1 MQTKRIWSSH
11 GSGVNI
17 LNCLALLFLASH
29 SDPSV
34 EDEVNLGLVI
44 VLVLFS
50 VVILTT
56 VLSLV
61 FVMW

>member
-1 MQTKRIWSSH
+1 MYLVFTQERNEKFKQSSF
-11 GSGVNI
+11 
-17 LNCLALLFLASH
+17 ALLSLASH
-29 SDPSV
+29 SDPAF

-61 FVMW
+61 YVMW

>member
-1 MQTKRIWSSH
+1 MYLVFTRERNEHFEQS
-11 GSGVNI
+11 
-17 LNCLALLFLASH
+17 CFALRSLASH
-29 SDPSV
+29 SDPSF